1 MSLTP
6 SQIEWLS
13 QAQGGVESFEAD
25 SENDEKKSAELT
37 NILAKLD
44 ADKAVIQKAQDFQI
58 ELARDPG
65 FFKRKLQKTKM
76 DFMTGDMQTE
86 VDSYAD
92 VTSETPLIPAENVD
106 ALNIAFD
113 KILQRQAEM
122 LAAKK
127 KDGKTRLFTD
137 EDITR
142 ELWTPLVRQGIIP
155 SNLVP
160 DKYSQFVQMFQG
172 ASEIYENKLE
182 QHSETASRYEN
193 TLEAIGFARDVVSL
207 AGTVGSTA
215 ITIANFEDQS
225 QSLAE
230 KREIA
235 AKRQVLKSKQD
246 QIAGDL
252 RTKLKLGPNTT
263 DGEVLDAA
271 AAAPDG
277 KYACEIQSYQNVEL
291 AQTQLVEQLMG
302 QTKLFEEEKALL
314 TMSTSLLDGGLAMA
328 EKGIQFSE
336 RQKNAKNTL
345 AFAQDAADVVA
356 SQVKLA
362 LEATSKTYEHEEHQT
377 TDKIEFAGAADKETL
392 QNLSYASGAIT
403 AAIEANQVARKIVL
417 ATQAKT
423 TKEIENAVLQIA
435 GSVADTIAEALFAAG
450 DVQGYVDTG
459 KEDSKH
465 TLKDERKTF
474 AYGDPDSGPGP
485 GNAAD
490 QTELI
495 GVSIKAFFVAGVNV
509 GTAVKAIK
517 DKDYK
522 AFGESLVLGLMQA
535 ASSATTGPLA
545 AMAKPDLALNTEEEK
560 EELGNLTP
568 RELMARK
575 LDRSGCAFVRTER
588 EKFLDGFQDPSY
600 LHTITNNMREMQD
613 AFREANEKKKMD
625 AETLKRTNAAIQKLE
640 AKKSWDALADFK
652 KKQSKKKDREEFM
665 AQLEADVEAETKAL
679 KNLIAEASPP
689 PDPKDGEALAKSMEA
704 VEKLIAD
711 IKASEMQY
719 KLIEKIAKGGVQVL
733 VRVVPATG
741 MVEACRKLAFDA
753 IALGKKAAEVEK
765 WRRNVKMAQTS
776 NSPYYHA
783 CKERHTQAAVQVS
796 QKTINT
802 FLSMIGVATEAAR
815 LADSTQAA
823 TGMSMVKNMG
833 QALSDFG
840 YKTYGRAKIVFG
852 WRKYLDAR
860 KNPENRK
867 KAREAIAW
875 NSTLAKCVL
884 AYGIVEE
891 RDPIAQQ
898 VGRNCGLTPEV
909 LVSNSD
915 VCAAVVRYF
924 ETLYSED
931 PVVLR
936 RVPKVTNWHPGTPD
950 LTLKSWFS
958 FKRAASTKA
967 YPLMAK
973 ASCKT
978 PAIDQALKGLHT
990 LCGGDPFNYPSVR
1003 DDLMSDE
1010 AWQAK
1015 IVALAT
1021 DVQKHLETLEK
1032 EFKGYR
1038 PVNAEPKDPKT
1049 QAWQGGKL
1057 HVEMSEVADA
1067 LKAQATLILR
1077 DVNSDLKTYTA

>member
-1 MSLTP
+1 MTLTP

-13 QAQGGVESFEAD
+13 QAQGGVENFEVD
-25 SENDEKKSAELT
+25 SENEEKKSAELT
-37 NILAKLD
+37 DILAKLD
-44 ADKAVIQKAQDFQI
+44 SDKAVIHKAQGFQI
-58 ELARDPG
+58 ELARSPNV
-65 FFKRKLQKTKM
+65 FKRKLQKSKM
-76 DFMTGDMQTE
+76 DFMTGDMKTE

-92 VTSETPLIPAENVD
+92 VTSETPLIDSDNVD
-106 ALNIAFD
+106 ALNAAFG
-113 KILQRQAEM
+113 KILERQAEM
-122 LAAKK
+122 IAAKK
-127 KDGKTRLFTD
+127 KDGKTRLFSD
-137 EDITR
+137 ADITR
-142 ELWTPLVRQGIIP
+142 ELWTPLVREGIIP
-155 SNLVP
+155 SNIVP

-172 ASEIYENKLE
+172 ASEIYEGKLE
-182 QHSETASRYEN
+182 QHSETASKYEN

-207 AGTVGSTA
+207 AGSLGSSA
-215 ITIANFEDQS
+215 LTIANFEDQS
-225 QSLAE
+225 RSLAE

-235 AKRQVLKSKQD
+235 AKRQILKGKQD

-252 RTKLKLGPNTT
+252 RTELKLGENTS
-263 DGEVLDAA
+263 DAQVLEAA
-271 AAAPDG
+271 AQNG
-277 KYACEIQSYQNVEL
+277 EYGNQIKSYQNVEA
-291 AQTQLVEQLMG
+291 AQSQLVEQLMG
-302 QTKLFEEEKALL
+302 QNKLFEEEKALL

-336 RQKNAKNTL
+336 RQKNARNTL
-345 AFAQDAADVVA
+345 AFAQDAADIVA
-356 SQVKLA
+356 GQLKLA
-362 LEATSKTYEHEEHQT
+362 LEATGKTYEHEEHQT
-377 TDKIEFAGAADKETL
+377 TDQIEFAGAADKDTL
-392 QNLSYASGAIT
+392 QNISYAAGAVSV
-403 AAIEANQVARKIVL
+403 AIEANQVARKIAL

-423 TKEIENAVLQIA
+423 NKERENAVLQIA
-435 GSVADTIAEALFAAG
+435 GSIADSLAEAFFAAG
-450 DVQGYVDTG
+450 DVQGHVDTG
-459 KEDSKH
+459 KQDSAL
-465 TLKDERKTF
+465 TLKDESKAY
-474 AYGDPDSGPGP
+474 AYGDPGPGP
-485 GNAAD
+485 GNEND

-495 GVSIKAFFVAGVNV
+495 GVSIKAFFVLGVNT
-509 GTAVKAIK
+509 GTAVKALK

-522 AFGESLVLGLMQA
+522 AFSESLVLGLTQL

-545 AMAKPDLALNTEEEK
+545 AMAKPDLALNTDEEK
-560 EELGNLTP
+560 KELSELSA
-568 RELMARK
+568 RELMDQK
-575 LDRSGCAFVRTER
+575 LERSGCTFKRTER
-588 EKFLDGFQDPSY
+588 EEFLDGFQDPQY
-600 LHTITNNMREMQD
+600 LLKITNNMREMQD
-613 AFREANEKKKMD
+613 AFREANDKKKMD
-625 AETLKRTNAAIQKLE
+625 AETVKRTNAAIQKME

-652 KKQSKKKDREEFM
+652 KKQSNKKEREEFM
-665 AQLEADVEAETKAL
+665 QKLEADVEAETKAL
-679 KNLIAEASPP
+679 KNLIEEASPP
-689 PDPKDGEALAKSMEA
+689 PDPEDTKALQKSMEA
-704 VEKLIAD
+704 VERLIAD
-711 IKASEMQY
+711 IKASEMKY

-765 WRRNVKMAQTS
+765 WRKNVKMAQTA

-802 FLSMIGVATEAAR
+802 FLSIIGVASEAAR
-815 LADSTQAA
+815 LADSTQAS
-823 TGMSMVKNMG
+823 TGLSLAKNMG

-840 YKTYGRAKIVFG
+840 YKTYGRAKVVFG

-860 KNPENRK
+860 RNPENRK
-867 KAREAIAW
+867 KARESIAW

-936 RVPKVTNWHPGTPD
+936 RVPKVANWHPGTPD

-973 ASCKT
+973 ESCKT
-978 PAIDQALKGLHT
+978 PTIEQSLKALHT

-1003 DDLMSDE
+1003 DDMISDDN
-1010 AWQAK
+1010 WQEKILAYAK
-1015 IVALAT
+1015 
-1021 DVQKHLETLEK
+1021 DVQKHLETLER

-1038 PVNAEPKDPKT
+1038 PVNAEPTDKKK
-1049 QAWQGGKL
+1049 QAWTGGRL
-1057 HVEMSEVADA
+1057 HVEMVEVADS
-1067 LKAQATLILR
+1067 LRAQATLILR
-1077 DVNSDLKTYTA
+1077 DARADVKTYSS

>member
-1 MSLTP
+1 MTLTP
-6 SQIEWLS
+6 SQIDWLS
-13 QAQGGVESFEAD
+13 QAQGGVENFEFD
-25 SENDEKKSAELT
+25 SENEEKKSAELT

-44 ADKAVIQKAQDFQI
+44 ADKSVIHQAQDFQI
-58 ELARDPG
+58 ELARSPNV
-65 FFKRKLQKTKM
+65 FKRKLQKSKM
-76 DFMTGDMQTE
+76 DFMTGDMKTE

-92 VTSETPLIPAENVD
+92 VTSETPLIQSENVD
-106 ALNIAFD
+106 ALNAAFG
-113 KILQRQAEM
+113 KILERQAEM
-122 LAAKK
+122 IAAKK
-127 KDGKTRLFTD
+127 KDGKTRLFSD
-137 EDITR
+137 ADITR
-142 ELWTPLVRQGIIP
+142 ELWTPLVREGIIP
-155 SNLVP
+155 SNIVP

-172 ASEIYENKLE
+172 ASEIYEGKLE
-182 QHSETASRYEN
+182 QHSETASKYEN
-193 TLEAIGFARDVVSL
+193 TLEAIGFARDVISL
-207 AGTVGSTA
+207 AGSLGSSA
-215 ITIANFEDQS
+215 LTIANFEDQS
-225 QSLAE
+225 RSLAE

-235 AKRQVLKSKQD
+235 AKRQVLKGKQD

-252 RTKLKLGPNTT
+252 RTEFKMGANTS
-263 DGEVLDAA
+263 DAEVLEEAA
-271 AAAPDG
+271 RRG
-277 KYACEIQSYQNVEL
+277 EYSCEIKSYQNVEA
-291 AQTQLVEQLMG
+291 AQSQLVEQLMG
-302 QTKLFEEEKALL
+302 QNKLFEEEKALL

-336 RQKNAKNTL
+336 RQKNARNTL
-345 AFAQDAADVVA
+345 AFAQDAADIVA
-356 SQVKLA
+356 GQLKLA
-362 LEATSKTYEHEEHQT
+362 LEATGKTYEQEEHQT
-377 TDKIEFAGAADKETL
+377 TDQIEFEGAADKDTL
-392 QNLSYASGAIT
+392 QNISYAAGAVSV
-403 AAIEANQVARKIVL
+403 AIEANQVARKIAL

-423 TKEIENAVLQIA
+423 NKERENAVLQIA
-435 GSVADTIAEALFAAG
+435 GSIADSLAEACFFAG
-450 DVQGYVDTG
+450 DVQGHVDTG
-459 KEDSKH
+459 KKDSEL
-465 TLKDERKTF
+465 TLKDESKEF
-474 AYGDPDSGPGP
+474 AYGDPELGPGP
-485 GNAAD
+485 GNADD

-495 GVSIKAFFVAGVNV
+495 GVSIKAFFVASVNV

-522 AFGESLVLGLMQA
+522 AFSESLVLGLMQI

-545 AMAKPDLALNTEEEK
+545 AMAKPELPLNTDEEK
-560 EELGNLTP
+560 EELSKLSA
-568 RELMARK
+568 RELMDQK
-575 LDRSGCAFVRTER
+575 LERSGCNFRRTER
-588 EKFLDGFQDPSY
+588 ETFLDGFQDPSY
-600 LHTITNNMREMQD
+600 LLTITNNMREMQD
-613 AFREANEKKKMD
+613 TFREANDKKKMD
-625 AETLKRTNAAIQKLE
+625 AEAVKRTNAAIQKME

-652 KKQSKKKDREEFM
+652 KKQSNKRDREAFM
-665 AQLEADVEAETKAL
+665 QKLEADVEAETKAL
-679 KNLIAEASPP
+679 KNLIEEASPP
-689 PDPKDGEALAKSMEA
+689 PDPEDTIALQKSMEA
-704 VEKLIAD
+704 VDKLIAD
-711 IKASEMQY
+711 IKASEMKY

-765 WRRNVKMAQTS
+765 WRRNVKMAQTA

-802 FLSMIGVATEAAR
+802 FLSIIGVASEAAR
-815 LADSTQAA
+815 LADSTQAS
-823 TGMSMVKNMG
+823 TGLSLAKNMG

-840 YKTYGRAKIVFG
+840 YKTYGRAKVVFG

-860 KNPENRK
+860 RNPENRK

-936 RVPKVTNWHPGTPD
+936 RVPKVANWHPGTPD

-958 FKRAASTKA
+958 FKRAATKKA

-973 ASCKT
+973 ESCKT
-978 PAIDQALKGLHT
+978 PAIEQALKALHT

-1003 DDLMSDE
+1003 DDMISEDN
-1010 AWQAK
+1010 WQEK
-1015 IVALAT
+1015 ILTYAQ
-1021 DVQKHLETLEK
+1021 DVQKHLETLEL

-1038 PVNAEPKDPKT
+1038 PVTAEPKDKKT
-1049 QAWQGGKL
+1049 QAWTGGRL
-1057 HVEMSEVADA
+1057 HTEMMEVADS
-1067 LKAQATLILR
+1067 LRAQATLILR
-1077 DVNSDLKTYTA
+1077 DARADVKTYSS